1 MTKIILIFILTLSTI
16 NLYSQDKSYNY
27 SEFNK
32 KISSIPLNN
41 STIDNII
48 DYFLL
53 ETKELD
59 KFEKDSLF
67 STIFR
72 VIVEKENLLNDHLF
86 KNKEYEDYNSLM
98 WSDTKLHTESALEY
112 QKKLNLNNIRIAS
125 VEGNIYLIYDFENK
139 YDLIKS
145 QLSKSTQ
152 NLFDLIILER
162 DYPTTEDAGL
172 IISLNELVDRIIR
185 WEDQVEAAFPMFD
198 VIIDEYKYNL
208 QFLTQGVENTP
219 ISYDSIN
226 IQKEF
231 LEAYDYMIKKYP
243 NSKSSKI
250 IERYYKMIRDN
261 GFKLNEKIRKF
272 NIIID

>member
-1 MTKIILIFILTLSTI
+1 MTKKILILILTLSTI

-59 KFEKDSLF
+59 KIEKDSLF

-72 VIVEKENLLNDHLF
+72 VIVEKENLLNDNLF

-98 WSDTKLHTESALEY
+98 WSDIKLHTESALEY

-139 YDLIKS
+139 YDFIKS

-172 IISLNELVDRIIR
+172 IISMNELVDRVIK
-185 WEDQVEAAFPMFD
+185 WENQIDTEFPLFD
-198 VIIDEYKYNL
+198 VIFDEYKYNL
-208 QFLTQGVENTP
+208 VFLIQGVENTP

-243 NSKSSKI
+243 NSKSTKI
-250 IERYYKMIRDN
+250 IEGYYKMIRDN

-272 NIIID
+272 NIITD

>member
-1 MTKIILIFILTLSTI
+1 LTLSTI